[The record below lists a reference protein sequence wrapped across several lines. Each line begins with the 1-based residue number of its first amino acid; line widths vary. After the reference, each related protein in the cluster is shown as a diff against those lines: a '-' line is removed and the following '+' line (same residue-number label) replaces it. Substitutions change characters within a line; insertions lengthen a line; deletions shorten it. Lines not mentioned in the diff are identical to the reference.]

1 MRRFDAYESAL
12 LMLRRAKE
20 QDLANEFI
28 QAGVIDKFSL
38 QFELGW
44 KLLKDL
50 LRYEGVASAATGS
63 PREILKAAYRY
74 FTFIDD
80 QIWLRMLTDRNT
92 MAHVYDSGAARR
104 LVTTIIE
111 EYIPAFDDL
120 GRSIRE
126 RYGSELEHI
135 A

>member
-12 LMLRRAKE
+12 SVLRRAEE

-28 QAGVIDKFSL
+28 QGGIIDKFSL

-80 QIWLRMLTDRNT
+80 QVWLHMLTDRNT
-92 MAHVYDSGAARR
+92 MAHIYDSGAARR

>member
-12 LMLRRAKE
+12 LVLRRAKE

-50 LRYEGVASAATGS
+50 LRYEGVASAATDS

-92 MAHVYDSGAARR
+92 MAHIYDSGAARR

-120 GRSIRE
+120 GRSICD
-126 RYGSELEHI
+126 RYGSELERI

>member
-12 LMLRRAKE
+12 SVLRRAKE

-28 QAGVIDKFSL
+28 QAGIIDKFSL

-80 QIWLRMLTDRNT
+80 QVWLHMLTDRNT
-92 MAHVYDSGAARR
+92 MAHIYDSGAARR

>member
-12 LMLRRAKE
+12 LVLRRAKE

-28 QAGVIDKFSL
+28 QGGIIDKFSL

-50 LRYEGVASAATGS
+50 LRYEGVASAATDS

-92 MAHVYDSGAARR
+92 MAHIYDSGAARR

-120 GRSIRE
+120 SRSIRE

>member
-1 MRRFDAYESAL
+1 V
-12 LMLRRAKE
+12 LRRAKE

-92 MAHVYDSGAARR
+92 MAHIYDSGAARR

>member
-12 LMLRRAKE
+12 LVLRRAKE

-92 MAHVYDSGAARR
+92 MAHIYDSGAARR

-120 GRSIRE
+120 GRSICE
-126 RYGSELEHI
+126 RYGSELENI

>member
-12 LMLRRAKE
+12 LVLRRAKE

-28 QAGVIDKFSL
+28 QGGIIDKFSL

-50 LRYEGVASAATGS
+50 LRYEGVASAATDS

-80 QIWLRMLTDRNT
+80 QIWLRMLTDHNT
-92 MAHVYDSGAARR
+92 MAHIYDSGAARR

-120 GRSIRE
+120 GRSIRD
-126 RYGSELEHI
+126 RYGSELENI

>member
-12 LMLRRAKE
+12 FVLRRAKE

-44 KLLKDL
+44 RLLKDL

-92 MAHVYDSGAARR
+92 MAHIYDSGAARR

-120 GRSIRE
+120 GRSIRD
-126 RYGSELEHI
+126 RYGSELERI

>member
-12 LMLRRAKE
+12 LVLRRAKE

-92 MAHVYDSGAARR
+92 MAHIYDSGAARR

-111 EYIPAFDDL
+111 EYIPAFTDL

-126 RYGSELEHI
+126 RYGSELERI

>member
-12 LMLRRAKE
+12 LVLRRAKE

-28 QAGVIDKFSL
+28 QGGIIDKFSL

-92 MAHVYDSGAARR
+92 MAHIYDSGAARR

-111 EYIPAFDDL
+111 EYIPAFTDL

-126 RYGSELEHI
+126 RYGSELERI